1 MLRLNR
7 SFSPELGM
15 PVTSLDKY
23 EALVRVPDFGGV
35 LSQED
40 YVSNQESHY
49 QEHFASQIVLR
60 RLSADFHSVLGS
72 GKILPTLLLLET
84 V

>member
-1 MLRLNR
+1 
-7 SFSPELGM
+7 M
-15 PVTSLDKY
+15 PVTGLDKY
-23 EALVRVPDFGGV
+23 EALVRVPDFGGI

-40 YVSNQESHY
+40 YIINEASHY

-72 GKILPTLLLLET
+72 GKTSQIFCHLYPRSRCNGSRLLIERD
-84 V
+84 